1 MTTLA
6 DTVIGVA
13 AFAVAGLVGRDRPDA
28 NRGSRATG
36 GTRIGVRR
44 STRPPERRM
53 PALRGRKIRPQI
65 RPGEGR
71 ESRLGRLVQRGRLG
85 DRGLGAARWA
95 RPADLRSL
103 MAKGTGGSPAAPPGR
118 LVLGVVGK
126 RVISAEPRQSVI
138 VFGPSQSRKT
148 SGFAVPAILGWEGPV
163 IATSIK
169 ADLVG
174 DTMAYRR
181 SRGDV
186 ACFDPTGST
195 GLPAVR
201 WSPLPMSRTWPGARR
216 AAASMTEVG
225 KSSVGTMGDGDF
237 WYATATKM
245 LAPLLFAA
253 ASGGLQMVDVV
264 RWVDTQEESE
274 VLDHLYAA
282 GIPEAIAAAHALF
295 GKEERQRSSIY
306 TTVETILEPFGGEGP
321 GECRPD
327 RVFEGTDRADIEP
340 ARLVSGHN
348 TLYLCA
354 PAHDQRRLSP
364 LFTAVLRQVLEH
376 VYDTVARTG
385 SPLDPPLLVVLD
397 EAANIAPLSDL
408 DSLASTAAGHGI
420 QLVTIWHDLA
430 QITARYGARAATVV
444 NNHRAKV
451 FLSGISDPSTL
462 DHASHLIGDEEVLL
476 PATTFGG
483 QGGPTT
489 TRSPSSRRLAP
500 PHALRRIP
508 LGDGVLVYGGLPP
521 AWLRLRTFF
530 DDPVLAARAS
540 GRGDG

>member
-103 MAKGTGGSPAAPPGR
+103 MVKGTGGSPAAPPGR

-163 IATSIK
+163 IAASIK

-201 WSPLPMSRTWPGARR
+201 WSPLPMSRTWP
-216 AAASMTEVG
+216 
-225 KSSVGTMGDGDF
+225 
-237 WYATATKM
+237 
-245 LAPLLFAA
+245 
-253 ASGGLQMVDVV
+253 
-264 RWVDTQEESE
+264 
-274 VLDHLYAA
+274 
-282 GIPEAIAAAHALF
+282 
-295 GKEERQRSSIY
+295 
-306 TTVETILEPFGGEGP
+306 
-321 GECRPD
+321 
-327 RVFEGTDRADIEP
+327 
-340 ARLVSGHN
+340 
-348 TLYLCA
+348 
-354 PAHDQRRLSP
+354 
-364 LFTAVLRQVLEH
+364 
-376 VYDTVARTG
+376 
-385 SPLDPPLLVVLD
+385 
-397 EAANIAPLSDL
+397 
-408 DSLASTAAGHGI
+408 
-420 QLVTIWHDLA
+420 
-430 QITARYGARAATVV
+430 
-444 NNHRAKV
+444 
-451 FLSGISDPSTL
+451 
-462 DHASHLIGDEEVLL
+462 
-476 PATTFGG
+476 
-483 QGGPTT
+483 
-489 TRSPSSRRLAP
+489 
-500 PHALRRIP
+500 
-508 LGDGVLVYGGLPP
+508 
-521 AWLRLRTFF
+521 
-530 DDPVLAARAS
+530 
-540 GRGDG
+540 